1 MSMAQAESLTITN
14 ENAISL
20 VNHDNDLE
28 DEEEIITFDSV
39 LRHVGEFGK
48 FQKILYLMF
57 SVPYVETA
65 MQLLGW
71 VFVGTIPKHDCPS
84 SSGKNTN
91 YSNITFDTTHVTSSA
106 AMEWYLV
113 CGNSSLY
120 ASVGAAPMV
129 SKIKSNQNVS
139 FSFSNS
145 TKYLTYTVQ

>member
-1 MSMAQAESLTITN
+1 MSMAQTESLTITN

-28 DEEEIITFDSV
+28 EEEEIITFDSV

-71 VFVGTIPKHDCPS
+71 VFVGTIPNHDCPS
-84 SSGKNTN
+84 GENTSN
-91 YSNITFDTTHVTSSA
+91 SNITFDTTHVTSSA
-106 AMEWYLV
+106 TMEWHLV

-129 SKIKSNQNVS
+129 SKMSNRNVS
-139 FSFSNS
+139 FSFSN
-145 TKYLTYTVQ
+145 KYLTPTVQ